1 MELNSNALV
10 SWEFVRDYSGKFQ
23 EAQKDKVVSLINWI
37 SSKAET
43 IAQREIISK
52 ERVLDMCGNGGP
64 RIYLPVTP
72 ISDVDSI
79 IIDNDHSFIID
90 PLDELEY
97 YIDSKSGIIT
107 RYNYHWPIGFYNIR
121 VTYTAGW
128 TIENM
133 PADIQKACL
142 EAINVAWNRQ
152 NDNSYGVTSRTTPDG
167 VNIAYEPRL
176 SPDVYGTFAD
186 LRIGLV

>member
-23 EAQKDKVVSLINWI
+23 EAQKDKVTSLINWI

-52 ERVLDMCGNGGP
+52 IRVLDICGNGAP
-64 RIYLPVTP
+64 RLYLPVTP
-72 ISDVDSI
+72 ITDVESI
-79 IIDNDHSFIID
+79 VIDNTHLFIAD
-90 PLDELEY
+90 PVDATDY
-97 YIDSKSGIIT
+97 HVDYRSGIIT
-107 RYNYHWPIGFYNIR
+107 RYNYLWPSGLFNIR

-152 NDNSYGVTSRTTPDG
+152 NDNSYGVTSKTTPDG
-167 VNIAYEPRL
+167 MNIAYEPRL

>member
-10 SWEFVRDYSGKFQ
+10 SWEFIREYGKFEEGQ
-23 EAQKDKVVSLINWI
+23 RNKVIHLINWI

-43 IAQREIISK
+43 IAQREIIAK
-52 ERVLDMCGNGGP
+52 ERIIDICGNGAP

-72 ISDVDSI
+72 LTEVSSI
-79 IIDNDHSFIID
+79 IVDPSHSFVTEALD
-90 PLDELEY
+90 PSEY
-97 YIDSKSGIIT
+97 HVDYTSGIIT
-107 RYNYHWPIGFYNIR
+107 RYNYLWPCGVFNIR

-128 TIENM
+128 TTENM

-142 EAINVAWNRQ
+142 EAIKTAWNRQ
-152 NDNSYGVTSRTTPDG
+152 NDNSYGVTSQTTPDG
-167 VNIAYEPRL
+167 VNISYESRL

-186 LRIGLV
+186 LRIGMV